1 MTKCV
6 VSIGYKNF
14 VLDAE
19 KALGLVDLLADAE
32 VYEEKWHSE
41 TKDNTYHI
49 YPNEGHTSAYGVSME
64 LKMLSN
70 KFYQMAKLAGKP
82 KKGE

>member
-14 VLDAE
+14 VLESE
-19 KALGLVDLLADAE
+19 KAVKLLEIVADAE

-49 YPNEGHTSAYGVSME
+49 YMNEGHASSEGVAMSM
-64 LKMLSN
+64 KVLSN
-70 KFYQMAKLAGKP
+70 GFYQMAKLAGKP
-82 KKGE
+82 NKS

>member
-6 VSIGYKNF
+6 VTIGYKNF
-14 VLDAE
+14 VLDAD
-19 KALGLVDLLADAE
+19 KALKVVEMLGDAE

-41 TKDNTYHI
+41 TKENTFHI
-49 YPNEGHTSAYGVSME
+49 YTNEGHATSEGIRME

-70 KFYQMAKLAGKP
+70 GFYQMAKLAGKP
-82 KKGE
+82 KKES